1 MMASRT
7 APGSGWILADF
18 DDTLA
23 PGDSHAGLLRFILR
37 RRLWPLLLPVIAL
50 GGLVYLVPSLR
61 RQGISL
67 IWWAITLG
75 LSPLG
80 WRQMVRAYCHTRP
93 GLFREARALLLAE
106 GHRCWVL
113 SASPRA
119 LVRAQLHRQLPRLP
133 HRIIGSRMHY
143 RLGGLVPR
151 FYCHGRHKILPGI
164 RALGA
169 TLALSDSLHD
179 LPLLALGEEAWL
191 INPSA
196 RRLQQARVSLP
207 HLEVKN
213 WRL

>member
-1 MMASRT
+1 M
-7 APGSGWILADF
+7 G
-18 DDTLA
+18 
-23 PGDSHAGLLRFILR
+23 
-37 RRLWPLLLPVIAL
+37 
-50 GGLVYLVPSLR
+50 
-61 RQGISL
+61 
-67 IWWAITLG
+67 
-75 LSPLG
+75 
-80 WRQMVRAYCHTRP
+80 
-93 GLFREARALLLAE
+93 
-106 GHRCWVL
+106 
-113 SASPRA
+113 
-119 LVRAQLHRQLPRLP
+119 
-133 HRIIGSRMHY
+133 Y

-164 RALGA
+164 SALGA